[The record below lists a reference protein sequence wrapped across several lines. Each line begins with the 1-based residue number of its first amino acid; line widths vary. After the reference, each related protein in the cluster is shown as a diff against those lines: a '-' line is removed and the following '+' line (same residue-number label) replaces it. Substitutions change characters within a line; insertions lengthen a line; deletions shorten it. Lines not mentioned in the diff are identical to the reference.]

1 VKRSN
6 RRAIVIGSAVVVG
19 VGLIAGAHKL
29 HASYVTHQACASIR
43 ADGRSAGTVDVIGSG
58 PRRITVIG
66 DSYAAGDTLADRS
79 DAWVDD
85 FAAETDATVTVLA
98 EGGTGFTNPGF
109 CGDNAFGS
117 RVDRIA
123 ATKPDLVIIE
133 GGLNDTGASA
143 DDERTA
149 VRSVLRG
156 LGAFDVVMVGP
167 VAVPAVTGEARVDAW
182 LEKAAGSAKVRYVSA
197 LRWDID
203 LGADDKHPSARGH
216 TEFARRLAAAIA
228 E

>member
-1 VKRSN
+1 MV
-6 RRAIVIGSAVVVG
+6 AVA
-19 VGLIAGAHKL
+19 GLIAGAHKL
-29 HASYVTHQACASIR
+29 HASHVTHQACAAIR
-43 ADGRSAGTVDVIGSG
+43 ADGRSADTVDVIGSG
-58 PRRITVIG
+58 PLRITVIG
-66 DSYAAGDTLADRS
+66 DSYAAGDTLADRT

-85 FAAETDATVTVLA
+85 FAAEADATVTVLA

-109 CGDNAFGS
+109 CGDNTFGS

-143 DDERTA
+143 EDEQTA
-149 VRSVLRG
+149 VHSVLRG
-156 LGAFDVVMVGP
+156 LGAFDVVVVGP
-167 VAVPAVTGEARVDAW
+167 VAVPAVTGEAKVDAS

-216 TEFARRLAAAIA
+216 REFARRLAAAIA

>member
-1 VKRSN
+1 MV
-6 RRAIVIGSAVVVG
+6 AVA
-19 VGLIAGAHKL
+19 GLVAGAQKL
-29 HASYVTHQACASIR
+29 HASYVTHQACASVR

-58 PRRITVIG
+58 PLRIAVIG
-66 DSYAAGDTLADRS
+66 DSYAAGDTLADRT
-79 DAWVDD
+79 DAWVNG

-109 CGDNAFGS
+109 CGDNTFGS
-117 RVDRIA
+117 RVDRVA
-123 ATKPDLVIIE
+123 ETKPDLVIIE

-143 DDERTA
+143 DDEQTA

-167 VAVPAVTGEARVDAW
+167 VAVPAVTGEAKVDAW
-182 LEKAAGSAKVRYVSA
+182 LEKAAGSANVRYVSA

-203 LGADDKHPSARGH
+203 LGPDDKHPSAEGH
-216 TEFARRLAAAIA
+216 AEFARRLSAAIA
-228 E
+228 G

>member
-1 VKRSN
+1 M
-6 RRAIVIGSAVVVG
+6 IVIGSAVVAVA
-19 VGLIAGAHKL
+19 GLVAGAHEL
-29 HASYVTHQACASIR
+29 HASYVTHQACASVR
-43 ADGRSAGTVDVIGSG
+43 AVGRSVGTVDVIGSG
-58 PRRITVIG
+58 PLRITVIG

-109 CGDNAFGS
+109 CGDNTFSS
-117 RVDRIA
+117 RVDRVT

-133 GGLNDTGASA
+133 GGLNDTEASA
-143 DDERTA
+143 DDEQTA
-149 VRSVLRG
+149 VRSVLRR

-167 VAVPAVTGEARVDAW
+167 LDVPAVTGEAKVDAW